1 MKTEINLL
9 PIRSRKKKMGKVSGR
24 KLWILAIWGTAI
36 LFLMAY
42 GSLVVM
48 NQVLLNRIQQVEEVI
63 RNKSGD
69 QIIYQNISDQNELL
83 EYQTKLEKVLT
94 QNKDT
99 SLKALNGVNDSL
111 PTGVNLI
118 EYTYIDG
125 KLIVSGRTKNQE
137 DIFQFRDKL
146 MTQELFKNVSIQDTA
161 KKSLLEAE
169 HKNTI
174 NEVSNENI
182 WEFTFEIETTE
193 VQYE

>member
-9 PIRSRKKKMGKVSGR
+9 PIRSRKKKPGKVSGR

-83 EYQTKLEKVLT
+83 EYQNKLKKVLT
-94 QNKDT
+94 RNKDT

-161 KKSLLEAE
+161 KKSLLETE

-174 NEVSNENI
+174 NEVLNENI

>member
-9 PIRSRKKKMGKVSGR
+9 PIRSRKKKMGKISGR

-63 RNKSGD
+63 KNKSGD

-83 EYQTKLEKVLT
+83 EYQNKLEKVLT
-94 QNKDT
+94 RNKDT

-111 PTGVNLI
+111 PPGVNLI

-125 KLIVSGRTKNQE
+125 ELTVSGRTKNQE